1 MTTVWIPPPLQDLTG
16 GRGQVEARG
25 RTVRELIEDLEARF
39 PGLRQRLCEE
49 DRLRKGL
56 AVSIDGAVA
65 PEGLRARLQED
76 SEVHFLP
83 AIAGG

>member
-1 MTTVWIPPPLQDLTG
+1 MTTVWIPPPLQGLTG
-16 GRGQVEARG
+16 GRGQIEAQG
-25 RTVRELIEDLEARF
+25 RTVRALIDDLERQF
-39 PGLRQRLCEE
+39 PGLRERLCEE

-56 AVSIDGAVA
+56 AVSIDGVVA
-65 PEGLRARLQED
+65 PEGLRATLQED